1 MNMDDLMAEI
11 DGAWPKGM
19 PPEQLDVVV
28 STEDQVLLDIK
39 GLTLQ
44 MINDRET
51 VVIEFEP
58 VDFTD
63 VKEEELDL
71 MIEFLAKQ
79 KLKLAAR
86 GKNANTDKG
95 RDSGSDAK
103 RVVADDQEEHEGND
117 NESEDS
123 DSEVVAAT

>member
-44 MINDRET
+44 MINNRET

-58 VDFTD
+58 VNFDDITVEQLDQMAEFIQKKRDKIKPPLPDD
-63 VKEEELDL
+63 VVQELREEAEDDEKAQQE
-71 MIEFLAKQ
+71 MEEA
-79 KLKLAAR
+79 
-86 GKNANTDKG
+86 DKKIKVK
-95 RDSGSDAK
+95 S
-103 RVVADDQEEHEGND
+103 
-117 NESEDS
+117 
-123 DSEVVAAT
+123 